1 MIHHDPN
8 PCLPTLRSLVANTG
22 SVVTYELRDGNPT
35 TSIGLGGMSEN
46 ATQIEVPLISDAVK
60 FDVKV
65 VGHGL
70 SCGPLSPLMVY
81 GIGSCDEGVCLIS
94 ACFLKVSSIVGDI
107 SSCNYRCSCPGVCH
121 RVIVHVDV
129 STHSK
134 TDYGLDIC
142 DIRI

>member
-1 MIHHDPN
+1 M
-8 PCLPTLRSLVANTG
+8 RSLVANTG

-35 TSIGLGGMSEN
+35 TCIGLAGMSEN
-46 ATQIEVPLISDAVK
+46 ATQIEVPLIVDAVK

-70 SCGPLSPLMVY
+70 SCGPLSPMMVY

-94 ACFLKVSSIVGDI
+94 ACFPKVFSIVGDI
-107 SSCNYRCSCPGVCH
+107 SSFNYRCICPGYCH
-121 RVIVHVDV
+121 RVIIHVDV
-129 STHSK
+129 STHGE
-134 TDYGLDIC
+134 TDFGLIC

>member
-1 MIHHDPN
+1 M
-8 PCLPTLRSLVANTG
+8 RSLVANTG

-35 TSIGLGGMSEN
+35 TCIGLAGMSEN
-46 ATQIEVPLISDAVK
+46 ATQIEVPLIVDAVK

-70 SCGPLSPLMVY
+70 SCGPLSPMMVY

-94 ACFLKVSSIVGDI
+94 ACFPKVFSIVGDI
-107 SSCNYRCSCPGVCH
+107 SSFNYRCSCPGYCH

-129 STHSK
+129 STHGE
-134 TDYGLDIC
+134 TDFGLIC